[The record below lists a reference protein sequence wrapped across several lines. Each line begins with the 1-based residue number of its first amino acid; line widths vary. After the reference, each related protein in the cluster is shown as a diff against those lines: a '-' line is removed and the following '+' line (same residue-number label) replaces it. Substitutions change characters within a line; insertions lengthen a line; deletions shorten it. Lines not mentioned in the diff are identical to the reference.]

1 MEEKTKVT
9 ERGRMKE
16 YKEGRREEGG
26 VKRKRRKD
34 EKRKRRREVEDGDG
48 NPRKKT
54 EQRKKMSLSL
64 MCDLWKNLYLLL
76 TLYRF
81 SAMF

>member
-1 MEEKTKVT
+1 MEEKIKEI

-26 VKRKRRKD
+26 VKRKRGKD
-34 EKRKRRREVEDGDG
+34 EKRKRRREVEDGEG
-48 NPRKKT
+48 NLREKI
-54 EQRKKMSLSL
+54 EQRKKMSFSL

-76 TLYRF
+76 ILYRF
-81 SAMF
+81 LVMF